1 MMECYIT
8 TGNKVPLVLNM
19 RKCRIITLLRK
30 LPIHNDGPEFFKKLH
45 EKYRKMYKVF
55 HFV

>member
-30 LPIHNDGPEFFKKLH
+30 LPIHNDGPEFLKKLH
-45 EKYRKMYKVF
+45 
-55 HFV
+55 